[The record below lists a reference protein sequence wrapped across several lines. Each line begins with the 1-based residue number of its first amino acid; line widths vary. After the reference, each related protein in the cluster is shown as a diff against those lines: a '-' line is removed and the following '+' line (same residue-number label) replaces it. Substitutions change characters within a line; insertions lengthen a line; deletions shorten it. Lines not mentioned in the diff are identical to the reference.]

1 LSRFSFLF
9 WIALAAVVIAVV
21 VWTVYPVYLE
31 KARLERKLAN
41 LNEARRK
48 QEMIYLNLRKDEA
61 LLEQN
66 DPVYL
71 EKLVRDTFGWC
82 REGEIIYKFDERGE
96 NKR

>member
-1 LSRFSFLF
+1 MKRFAFLF
-9 WIALAAVVIAVV
+9 WLALAGAVIAVI
-21 VWTVYPVYLE
+21 VWAVYPVYLE
-31 KARLERKLAN
+31 KVGLERKLAN
-41 LNEARRK
+41 LQEAQRK

-82 REGEIIYKFDERGE
+82 REGEIIYKFDKKSEE
-96 NKR
+96 